1 MKYELIIIG
10 GGPAGCAAAVY
21 AARKQLKT
29 LLILN
34 EWGGQSIVS
43 DDIQNWIGTN
53 HISGSD
59 LAKNLKAHVEEYGA
73 NIVDI
78 VEGELVTNISGA
90 LGDFIVKVNEGINL
104 SEINLSKSDNVENR
118 EYHTS
123 AVLIATGSSR
133 RKLEAIGA
141 DIFEHKG
148 VTYCASCDGPT
159 YSGAAV
165 AVIGGGNAAF
175 ESAAQLLAYCPTVY
189 ILNRTDSY
197 RADEITVNKLKLN
210 PNLKIINNVIVKEI
224 HGDKFVNALTYISTT
239 TDDDSSLLDIS
250 EKNKKGSSLS
260 STLDKKEIK
269 LDVEGVFVEIGQ
281 IPATS
286 FAKDICVLDAIG
298 KIKIDARTQQTM
310 TKGIWAAG
318 DCTDILYHQ
327 NNIAAG
333 DAVRAL
339 EDIYVHLKTK

>member
-1 MKYELIIIG
+1 MQNKYELIIIG

-29 LLILN
+29 LLIVN

-59 LAKNLKAHVEEYGA
+59 LAKNLKSHVTEYSG
-73 NIVDI
+73 NFLEIQENQIVI
-78 VEGELVTNISGA
+78 NISGEKN
-90 LGDFIVKVNEGINL
+90 DFKINTNKNTF
-104 SEINLSKSDNVENR
+104 E
-118 EYHTS
+118 TS
-123 AVLIATGSSR
+123 AILIATGSSR

-141 DIFEHKG
+141 DTFEHKG

-159 YSGAAV
+159 YIGAAV

-189 ILNRTDSY
+189 ILNRSDSY
-197 RADEITVNKLKLN
+197 RADEITVNKLKSN
-210 PNLKIINNVIVKEI
+210 PNLKIINNAMVKEI
-224 HGDKFVNALTYISTT
+224 HGDKFVSALTYA
-239 TDDDSSLLDIS
+239 DSVSK
-250 EKNKKGSSLS
+250 E
-260 STLDKKEIK
+260 EIK

-281 IPATS
+281 IPATG
-286 FAKDICVLDAIG
+286 FAKDICELDKIG
-298 KIKIDARTQQTM
+298 KIKIDARTQQTS